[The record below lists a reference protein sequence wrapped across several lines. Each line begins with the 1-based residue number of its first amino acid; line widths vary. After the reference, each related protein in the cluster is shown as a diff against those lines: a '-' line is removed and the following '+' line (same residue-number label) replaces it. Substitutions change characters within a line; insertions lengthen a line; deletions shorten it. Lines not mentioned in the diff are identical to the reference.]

1 MIICYL
7 NKMLQV
13 VELKPDGKK
22 IPVTNEN
29 RVEYIHRMSDYLLN
43 KRVRQLNDYNSL
55 SLSQCFSEL
64 VKVLSILL
72 SLHADSRSVRCVSR
86 GPI

>member
-43 KRVRQLNDYNSL
+43 KRVRHPTD
-55 SLSQCFSEL
+55 EVPRDL
-64 VKVLSILL
+64 VKPCLSVHLL
-72 SLHADSRSVRCVSR
+72 FHLDSRSVRCVS
-86 GPI
+86 GGSV